1 MTLLV
6 VSPDYVS
13 HAIPLLTIAGA
24 WAARGERV
32 VVATGPAI
40 APFVAAAGFEH
51 VELTMSRGSNDGAPA
66 GATVAKR
73 GSGAEARSLDAFF
86 MATRQGML
94 ETLRFQAEAR
104 AVDLLWQPQRVARR
118 MIRIVERVRPDAILV
133 DHLAFA
139 ATIGL
144 RAMGVPYADVVV
156 GHPTA
161 LPVGTEVYGVPSA
174 WPSAITADPVHLA
187 TLRAIAHGV
196 SEAFG
201 DAYGRVLRSLA
212 PGSEPVGDAFAAHGD
227 LVLYAYPEDLHDEAR
242 STFLPRHAF
251 IGGALRHE
259 SPDVETAAWLARS
272 DGRPLVVVSLGTF
285 LSARS
290 DVLARVTAALRK
302 VEARVAIA
310 IGAND
315 LEDIGP
321 FPADWLVRASLPQ
334 VALLAHASLLV
345 THGGNNSVTEA
356 LAHGVPLLV
365 MPFSSDQFDGAA
377 AIERHLA
384 GVALDPNRASRPLI
398 AGSIRGLLK
407 SPPTTPGRIAER
419 LQALPGP
426 EAAYAALAG
435 AGLRAPHVTPIATAA
450 ASSSVLSTSV

>member
-13 HAIPLLTIAGA
+13 HATPLLTIAAA
-24 WAARGERV
+24 WARRGERV

-40 APFVAAAGFEH
+40 APLVAAAGFEH
-51 VELTMSRGSNDGAPA
+51 AELIMSRGSNA
-66 GATVAKR
+66 GAAGAGQ
-73 GSGAEARSLDAFF
+73 GSRAEARSLEAFF
-86 MATRQGML
+86 MATRRGML

-104 AVDLLWQPQRVARR
+104 AIDLLWRPQLVARR
-118 MIRIVERVRPDAILV
+118 TIRIVERVRPDAILV

-144 RAMGVPYADVVV
+144 RAMGAPYADVVV

-161 LPVGTEVYGVPSA
+161 LPVGAEVYGVPSA
-174 WPSAITADPVHLA
+174 WPSAITADPVGLT
-187 TLRAIAHGV
+187 TLEAIARVV

-201 DAYGRVLRSLA
+201 DAYDRVLHSLA

-227 LVLYAYPEDLHDEAR
+227 VVLYAYPAELHEAAR
-242 STFLPRHAF
+242 TALLPRHAF
-251 IGGALRHE
+251 LGGAVRHE
-259 SPDVETAAWLARS
+259 SADSDTAAWLARS

-290 DVLARVTAALRK
+290 DVLARVAAALRR

-310 IGAND
+310 IGANSA
-315 LEDIGP
+315 EDVGP
-321 FPADWLVRASLPQ
+321 VPSDWLVRASLPQ
-334 VALLAHASLLV
+334 VALLEHASLLV

-356 LAHGVPLLV
+356 LAHGVPLLA

-384 GVALDPNRASRPLI
+384 GLALDPNRASRPLI
-398 AGSIRGLLK
+398 AGSIRGLLQ

-419 LQALPGP
+419 LRALPGL
-426 EAAYAALAG
+426 EIAHAALSGGSHRPPPTA
-435 AGLRAPHVTPIATAA
+435 TPTATPTTGSDVATTAA
-450 ASSSVLSTSV
+450 

>member
-6 VSPDYVS
+6 VSPDYIS
-13 HAIPLLTIAGA
+13 HATPLLTIAGA
-24 WAARGERV
+24 WAERGERV

-40 APFVAAAGFEH
+40 GPVVAAAGFEH
-51 VELTMSRGSNDGAPA
+51 SELIMSRGSNA
-66 GATVAKR
+66 GAAGAGR
-73 GSGAEARSLDAFF
+73 GSRAEARSLEAFF
-86 MATRQGML
+86 MATRRGML

-104 AVDLLWQPQRVARR
+104 TIDLLWQPQLVARR
-118 MIRIVERVRPDAILV
+118 TIRIVERVRPDAILV

-144 RAMGVPYADVVV
+144 RAMGAPYADVVV

-161 LPVGTEVYGVPSA
+161 LPVGAETYGVPSS
-174 WPSAITADPVHLA
+174 WPSAITADPVGLA
-187 TLRAIAHGV
+187 TLRAIARGV

-201 DAYGRVLRSLA
+201 DAYDRILRSLA

-227 LVLYAYPEDLHDEAR
+227 LVLYAYPAELHEAAR
-242 STFLPRHAF
+242 TSLLPRHAF
-251 IGGALRHE
+251 LGGAVRHE
-259 SPDVETAAWLARS
+259 SPDDETAAWLART

-290 DVLARVTAALRK
+290 DVLAQVAAALRR

-310 IGAND
+310 MGSNSPDA
-315 LEDIGP
+315 LGP
-321 FPADWLVRASLPQ
+321 VPSDWLVRASLPQ
-334 VALLAHASLLV
+334 VALLGHASLLV

-407 SPPTTPGRIAER
+407 SPPRMPGRISDR
-419 LQALPGP
+419 LRALPGP
-426 EAAYAALAG
+426 DIAYAALSGG
-435 AGLRAPHVTPIATAA
+435 AHRPPQGASAPIPTTRRGVVT
-450 ASSSVLSTSV
+450 TSA